1 MSDQITP
8 TAMQAEMQRVPIDHD
23 LIACGGRGS
32 GKSFGG
38 ELVIARD
45 STVLKEKFNCLIV
58 RRSFAGLQELS
69 NSLGRTLSATY
80 GQVLSF
86 NKSDWTLRLPTGGV
100 IELAYLDPSRPQ
112 AMLRQQGRS
121 RTTIWVD
128 EGGQYS
134 DPDMLDQLRATLR
147 APAGTPTRFVFT
159 ANPGQQ
165 GHAWIRQRWVQ
176 PAGFPKP
183 GSGGVRFWC
192 EDTASWSVFIGS
204 NISDNQH
211 LDFEQTRRQIE
222 ISSGGDPELLRAW
235 LEGSFEGDVSGSYFG
250 DAMSRRRNLLELN
263 GGERPEIPRDSRL
276 LVSFDWGIAAPS
288 CATLFITNHPLLPKG
303 SLFAIDECYLAKA
316 TRAGEPS
323 WNEGLCASNL
333 QQAQILQE
341 WIGRWGME
349 PQDLTWICDDACW
362 NRTGHAMTIADEL
375 RKGGIPFKRAGKS
388 QMTEEAGL
396 ARVRTMLWATDRDE
410 SQPWI
415 KASRR
420 CRAFWELTPL
430 LARDTKKR
438 ELLDPTAITHSIDT
452 WRYAINYCQK
462 PFTVGAKN
470 GAHPLMWR

>member
-1 MSDQITP
+1 MTASAPQQITP
-8 TAMQAEMQRVPIDHD
+8 TPMQATMQKVPLDHD

-38 ELVIARD
+38 ELVVARD
-45 STVLKEKFNCLIV
+45 STVLREKFNCLIV
-58 RRSFAGLQELS
+58 RRSYAGLQELS
-69 NSLGRTLSATY
+69 NSLSRTLSATY

-147 APAGTPTRFVFT
+147 APGGTPTRFIFT

-176 PAGFPKP
+176 PAGFPAP
-183 GSGGVRFWC
+183 DQPVRFYC
-192 EDTASWSVFIGS
+192 EDTASSTVYIGS
-204 NISDNQH
+204 NIAANPH
-211 LDFEQTRRQIE
+211 LDFEQTRRQIQ
-222 ISSGGDPELLRAW
+222 IAAGGDPELLRAW
-235 LEGSFEGDVSGSYFG
+235 LEGSFEGDVTGSYFG

-263 GGERPEIPRDSRL
+263 GDDRPEIPTGSRL
-276 LVSFDWGIAAPS
+276 LCSFDWGIAAPS
-288 CATLFITNHPLLPKG
+288 CATLFITNHPLLPRG
-303 SLFAIDECYLAKA
+303 SLFAIDECYLAKS
-316 TRAGEPS
+316 TRAGEPD
-323 WNEGLCASNL
+323 WNAGLGASNL
-333 QQAQILQE
+333 QQCQILKE
-341 WIGRWGME
+341 WISRWGLE
-349 PQDLTWICDDACW
+349 PQDLKWIADDACW
-362 NRTGHAMTIADEL
+362 NRTGHAMTIGDEF
-375 RKGGIPFKRAGKS
+375 RKGGIPFIRAGKS
-388 QMTEEAGL
+388 SMTEEAGL
-396 ARVRTMLWATDRDE
+396 ARLRTMLWATDRDE

-452 WRYAINYCQK
+452 FRYAVNYCQK
-462 PFTVGAKN
+462 PYQVGR
-470 GAHPLMWR
+470 GPRVW